1 MALQTKFCRGELNP
15 QSFLPDAFD
24 RIANRLRKA
33 HEWIGEVMKVDKGF
47 LDLRT
52 EWAMQDLLID
62 VAAVVAA
69 TAADRARNA
78 SDPTRPGSGAARK
91 SAPTRHTWSAAG
103 ISGGGQRSQ

>member
-1 MALQTKFCRGELNP
+1 VALQTKFCRGELNP

-78 SDPTRPGSGAARK
+78 SDPPRVRVLAPLGNLRPLGTRGER
-91 SAPTRHTWSAAG
+91 RE
-103 ISGGGQRSQ
+103 